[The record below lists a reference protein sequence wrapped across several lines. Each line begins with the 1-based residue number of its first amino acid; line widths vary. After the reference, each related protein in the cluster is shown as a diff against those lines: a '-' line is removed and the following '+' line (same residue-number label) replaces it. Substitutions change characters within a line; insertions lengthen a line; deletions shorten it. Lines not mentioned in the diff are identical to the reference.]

1 MYLMCIE
8 IHSSRLLQYNKPN
21 THAPTH
27 PRICAGM
34 RMSASM
40 PARMMCVNTQAVV
53 PQYKVVKHSR
63 QRRADLHVK
72 NHRNGELTRSYGP
85 SLGCQEEAHSYESPQ
100 MIHQCSE
107 RGRYSLCLLGP
118 RPAASRRVWFLCNTQ
133 YSSTPALVVMAAMAL
148 GLVLPPLCSW
158 RNWRCLFVVGGEPR
172 LHPSLGGLLSAS
184 WGGEGGGGGGRGG
197 S

>member
-1 MYLMCIE
+1 
-8 IHSSRLLQYNKPN
+8 
-21 THAPTH
+21 
-27 PRICAGM
+27 
-34 RMSASM
+34 MSASM

-85 SLGCQEEAHSYESPQ
+85 WLGCQEEAHSYQSPQ

-107 RGRYSLCLLGP
+107 RGRYSP
-118 RPAASRRVWFLCNTQ
+118 RPPRGRVLPPHGVFGFCVTL
-133 YSSTPALVVMAAMAL
+133 SIPPVFPPPLPALVVMAAMAL